1 MAGSGVGD
9 SASATLL
16 ERKDELARA
25 VTRALYAERP
35 DLLERYGERGR
46 RKCLQDMRYNL
57 EHLAPAVALGEPAL
71 FARYVVWLRDML
83 AARGVPAVEI
93 GRSLELTGR
102 LVQEELAGDEA
113 GVVQGIL
120 EAGLAAL
127 DQGSE

>member
-9 SASATLL
+9 RASATLL

-93 GRSLELTGR
+93 GRSLELTSL
-102 LVQEELAGDEA
+102 LVQEQLAGDEA
-113 GVVQGIL
+113 GVVQGML